1 MFLCSH
7 LDIQNEAKSSE
18 AYIKN
23 WLIDSLKAEPKLLW
37 KIASESQKV
46 FSYLLDQQEKEEK
59 AA

>member
-1 MFLCSH
+1 MVLFIGLGFLYC
-7 LDIQNEAKSSE
+7 I
-18 AYIKN
+18 IWVKN